1 MVKSPPVDAADTG
14 SIPAQGTKIP
24 CVSGQ
29 LSSSATARN
38 ARAPQLERR
47 SCAATKSQCNQI
59 NKYLKIGKKKKAR
72 AREMTRCFGA
82 EKEWCEVGMFVCL
95 YVLSFHSFQSSGG
108 GVYLAQMKG
117 QRKLCVPSL
126 SPHCAEPQMIL
137 LGGVSQGAG
146 AEPSQRRRA
155 MPHTAS
161 FSALLEKGRK

>member
-1 MVKSPPVDAADTG
+1 MLEEKIKCKEEKKSGGSVVKSPPVDAADTG

-38 ARAPQLERR
+38 AHAPQLERR

-72 AREMTRCFGA
+72 TREMTRCFGA

-108 GVYLAQMKG
+108 WVPGSDEGPEKT
-117 QRKLCVPSL
+117 LCPQPVPPL
-126 SPHCAEPQMIL
+126 C
-137 LGGVSQGAG
+137 
-146 AEPSQRRRA
+146 
-155 MPHTAS
+155 
-161 FSALLEKGRK
+161 

>member
-1 MVKSPPVDAADTG
+1 MLEEKIKCKEEKKSGGSVVKSPPVDAADTG

-72 AREMTRCFGA
+72 TREMTRCFGA

-117 QRKLCVPSL
+117 QRKLCPFTPPDRDRRVDSHVL
-126 SPHCAEPQMIL
+126 SAR
-137 LGGVSQGAG
+137 GS
-146 AEPSQRRRA
+146 RRSPR
-155 MPHTAS
+155 TS
-161 FSALLEKGRK
+161 G

>member
-1 MVKSPPVDAADTG
+1 MLEEKIKCKEEKKSGGSVVKSPPVDAADTG

-38 ARAPQLERR
+38 AHAPQLERR

-72 AREMTRCFGA
+72 TREMTRCFGA

-95 YVLSFHSFQSSGG
+95 YVLSFHSFQSSWGG
-108 GVYLAQMKG
+108 GVPGSDEGPEKT
-117 QRKLCVPSL
+117 LCPQPVPPL
-126 SPHCAEPQMIL
+126 C
-137 LGGVSQGAG
+137 
-146 AEPSQRRRA
+146 
-155 MPHTAS
+155 
-161 FSALLEKGRK
+161 